1 MTRIK
6 WYKFSSSLDSE
17 TLNAKINK
25 IKFNQNSSDGFQ
37 ISSFRKDK
45 IEARYIERIEY
56 DESQKDPFGET
67 ITTRRIVYRDTQFK
81 IFFSSNTLEIIN
93 PGRNLNTFIMKL
105 GEASGFNFS
114 IEPIS
119 LDIRKLTYTNNFL
132 ASNFQN
138 TSISISQID
147 LGEGTSAKIT
157 ATGGLNIKETV
168 EQFIAGRAYYI
179 SALTFKST
187 TRDFVAS
194 FVITRDGGL
203 KTAGKDSNR
212 LIELLRS
219 EIFII

>member
-6 WYKFSSSLDSE
+6 WYKFSSSLDAE
-17 TLNAKINK
+17 TLNSKINK
-25 IKFNQNSSDGFQ
+25 RKFNQYSSDGFQ
-37 ISSFRKDK
+37 ISSFRKDR

-168 EQFIAGRAYYI
+168 EQLIAGRAYYI

-212 LIELLRS
+212 LIEFLKS